1 MRIGKAFK
9 NIREESGIKQREMA
23 ARLGMTPTALWK
35 IENGRVYPKKST
47 IDAFCFATKTPL
59 ARLYSISFEAKD
71 FAPAPSVS
79 DVLSALRDNGV
90 FNKEEIDNIS
100 ARLLSGGE

>member
-35 IENGRVYPKKST
+35 IEAGKTSPKW
-47 IDAFCFATKTPL
+47 KTMQKFIAEMHVPVAYFFSKAMDL
-59 ARLYSISFEAKD
+59 EDYIC
-71 FAPAPSVS
+71 P
-79 DVLSALRDNGV
+79 
-90 FNKEEIDNIS
+90 
-100 ARLLSGGE
+100 